1 MFGGRCP
8 TSTLDFL
15 FQVPRIGNEVH
26 VDKDRADGDL
36 SGQALR
42 LADDKFEERVG
53 TLLAQA
59 NGDRTPLA
67 MAAARLSTNGPTQGD
82 SKEQIAFALL
92 MEAAHRAAQ

>member
-1 MFGGRCP
+1 
-8 TSTLDFL
+8 
-15 FQVPRIGNEVH
+15 
-26 VDKDRADGDL
+26 L

-59 NGDRTPLA
+59 HGDRTLA